1 MHGYKNSLHN
11 KKLDFN
17 YFFSTLIHS
26 FHIHWFIH
34 SFISNH
40 LGLLQ
45 ESLID
50 TCCFGCN
57 ALEILKPY
65 DFYSKFGVV
74 GSGRVDLVVPIEG
87 STDYRKFFT
96 FRYYP
101 LIEQNYIA
109 FIGKTPKNANVDL
122 LSVVFETVF
131 KSMYLML
138 FAIVM
143 ALAAGTAIW
152 VLVSNSM
159 FSMNLL

>member
-1 MHGYKNSLHN
+1 MIPTHSL
-11 KKLDFN
+11 
-17 YFFSTLIHS
+17 IQ
-26 FHIHWFIH
+26 
-34 SFISNH
+34 

-57 ALEILKPY
+57 ALEILEPY

-74 GSGRVDLVVPIEG
+74 GSGKVDLVVPIEG
-87 STDYRKFFT
+87 STNYRKFFT
-96 FRYYP
+96 FYYYP
-101 LIEQNYIA
+101 LADQNYIA
-109 FIGKTPKNANVDL
+109 FIGKTPQNTDVDL

-131 KSMYLML
+131 RSMSLML

-152 VLVSNSM
+152 VLVSNSFM
-159 FSMNLL
+159 FFF